1 MGLLQNGFR
10 HNAIGKLFGGT
21 NLDGANPSV
30 HEYRG
35 HLTGRMRNQFSGE
48 GITDDLASVP
58 NGARHP
64 VAWVMAR
71 TNGGMASRNVAGLT
85 LAPIGAIVGGV
96 TSDAT
101 ADFTFT
107 PAATA
112 WPLDDSVQVGAGSAS
127 ITFTV
132 ADAAGQL
139 ISSGVG
145 SASMTFSTNTPLLTA
160 SLAAVGAATFTLSAG
175 AELGAEASA
184 VGSAAMAFSMA
195 ATILPTN
202 DASPARTAAAS
213 FAITGSLVPYAIGS
227 MVGSTVDA
235 SVLTVDAIAA
245 GVLAAALTAP
255 IAANVRKVN
264 DTTVQGTGATG
275 DEWGP

>member
-1 MGLLQNGFR
+1 ML
-10 HNAIGKLFGGT
+10 IGNRSVLHKSPGRFLAGT
-21 NLDGANPSV
+21 VASTDQAGWRKP
-30 HEYRG
+30 G
-35 HLTGRMRNQFSGE
+35 MMRSAAYPALA
-48 GITDDLASVP
+48 GIP
-58 NGARHP
+58 NGYYAGAWFLPMKAGALSSAYNARIALTP
-64 VAWVMAR
+64 
-71 TNGGMASRNVAGLT
+71 AGL
-85 LAPIGAIVGGV
+85 AVGGV
-96 TSDAT
+96 TSPGSAGL
-101 ADFTFT
+101 TFT